1 MVPISRPASGLLSMY
16 FSILCMA
23 AILTL
28 SGCTTTS
35 LHKPA
40 VSAAPAS
47 IGPYPSFSGR
57 LIVIE
62 PTKRW
67 QVSLKWQASKPEQ
80 GWLRIMHAA
89 TGTVVEL
96 RWHGNAMQIRDNQ
109 QPAWRQ
115 IELEKL
121 SEHGIIIPPHELAA
135 ILLGRMPAHFRQKSG
150 QIWESRES
158 GYLVRLRW
166 QKELRKLTI
175 TDMKHG
181 RKAVLMI
188 QP

>member
-1 MVPISRPASGLLSMY
+1 MAATSRIVPGLLPMY

-23 AILTL
+23 AILAL
-28 SGCTTTS
+28 SGCTSTS

-40 VSAAPAS
+40 VSVTPAS

-67 QVSLKWQASKPEQ
+67 QVSLQWQAPKPEQ
-80 GWLRIMHAA
+80 GWLRISHAA

-109 QPAWRQ
+109 RPVWRH
-115 IELEKL
+115 IELEEL

-135 ILLGRMPAHFRQKSG
+135 ILLGRIPAHFRQKG
-150 QIWESRES
+150 RQVWESRQS
-158 GYLVRLRW
+158 GYLIRLYW
-166 QKELRKLTI
+166 QKELHKLTI

-181 RKAVLMI
+181 RKAVLII

>member
-1 MVPISRPASGLLSMY
+1 MAFTPLSARGLLPMY
-16 FSILCMA
+16 PGILCMV
-23 AILTL
+23 AILVL
-28 SGCTTTS
+28 SGCTSTS

-40 VSAAPAS
+40 VSVTPAS

-80 GWLRIMHAA
+80 GWLRITHAA

-96 RWHGNAMQIRDNQ
+96 RWHGKAMQIRDNQ
-109 QPAWRQ
+109 QPAWRP

-150 QIWESRES
+150 QIWESRDS

-181 RKAVLMI
+181 RKAVLKI

>member
-1 MVPISRPASGLLSMY
+1 M
-16 FSILCMA
+16 LC
-23 AILTL
+23 LTIML
-28 SGCTTTS
+28 VVSGCASTS
-35 LHKPA
+35 SHQADASVTP
-40 VSAAPAS
+40 VS

-67 QVSLKWQASKPEQ
+67 QVLLKWQAGNPGH
-80 GWLRIMHAA
+80 GWLRITHAA

-96 RWHGNAMQIRDNQ
+96 RWQGSTMQIRDNQ
-109 QPAWRQ
+109 QPSWRQ
-115 IELEKL
+115 IEPEAL

-135 ILLGRMPAHFRQKSG
+135 ILLGKMPAHFKQKSE
-150 QIWESRES
+150 QIWESLKS
-158 GYLVRLRW
+158 GHLIRLRW
-166 QKELRKLTI
+166 QQDKKRLTI

-181 RKAVLMI
+181 RKAVLNI

>member
-1 MVPISRPASGLLSMY
+1 MTNPSRMTAGLLPTY
-16 FSILCMA
+16 VSILSLA
-23 AILTL
+23 AILAL

-40 VSAAPAS
+40 VPVTPAS

-67 QVSLKWQASKPEQ
+67 QVSLKWQANRPEH
-80 GWLRIMHAA
+80 GWLRITHAA
-89 TGTVVEL
+89 TGVVVEL
-96 RWHGNAMQIRDNQ
+96 RWQGKTLQIRDNQ
-109 QPAWRQ
+109 QPAWRH

-135 ILLGRMPAHFRQKSG
+135 ILLGQMPVHFKQKSE
-150 QIWESRES
+150 QIWESRQT
-158 GYLVRLRW
+158 GHLIRLRW
-166 QKELRKLTI
+166 QQGLRKLTI
-175 TDMKHG
+175 TDMKYG
-181 RKAVLMI
+181 RKAVLNI